1 MFLDVLC
8 ELVCSGVNAVS
19 ANCEIMKLD
28 VVRVSFSRASKH
40 TAMYLDLKCTLYG
53 RWALEF
59 GE

>member
-28 VVRVSFSRASKH
+28 VVRVSFSRTSKQ
-40 TAMYLDLKCTLYG
+40 TAIYLDLQCTIYG

-59 GE
+59 CE